1 MLYYEKHAGHPG
13 RKTEGQI
20 MDTNKQLNLTMLCD
34 FYELTM
40 SNGYFQCGMKDRI
53 TYFDVFF
60 RTVPDNGGFA
70 IAAGLEQAVRYIQ
83 QLHFDDDDIAYL
95 RGRNMFSEEFLQFLR
110 DFRFTGD
117 IWAVPEGT
125 PIFPREPIMTV
136 RAPAIQ
142 AQLVETYLLLTLNH
156 QSLIATKANRV
167 VRAAEGRTVLEFGSR
182 RAQGGDGAVLG
193 ARAAFIG
200 GCKGTACTVSD
211 ELFGVPAGGTMAHS
225 WVQMFDSQYEAFK
238 TYCEIY
244 PDNPTLLVDTYNTLK
259 QGVPDA
265 IRVFNEVLKPRGL
278 TQCGIRLDS
287 GDMTYLTKK
296 ARKMLDDAGWQSCKI
311 SVSNSLDEHI
321 IRDLLMQGAQI
332 DMFGVGERLITARSE
347 PVFGGVYKLTAV
359 EDEEGNII
367 PKIKI
372 SENVGKITNPHFK
385 KLYRFFG
392 NDTGKAI
399 ADYLCVH
406 DETVDDSHN
415 LEIFDPEA
423 TWKRKTVY
431 NFTAKEL
438 MMPIFRNGELVYEL
452 PTLSEIQRYCQEQVD
467 TLWDEV
473 KRFDNPHTY
482 YVDLSQKLWDIK
494 YELLRKNN
502 R

>member
-1 MLYYEKHAGHPG
+1 MNTDK
-13 RKTEGQI
+13 K
-20 MDTNKQLNLTMLCD
+20 LNMTMLCD

-40 SNGYFQCGMKDRI
+40 GNGYFQSGYKDRI

-70 IAAGLEQAVRYIQ
+70 IAAGLEQAVQYIQ
-83 QLHFDDDDIAYL
+83 NLHFDEEDIAYL
-95 RGRNMFSEEFLQFLR
+95 RGRGIFCEGFLNYLR

-136 RAPAIQ
+136 RAPAIE
-142 AQLVETYLLLTLNH
+142 AQLVETFLLLTINH

-167 VRAAEGRTVLEFGSR
+167 VRAAKGRTVLEFGSR
-182 RAQGGDGAVLG
+182 RAQGSDGAILG
-193 ARAAFIG
+193 ARAAYIG
-200 GCKGTACTVSD
+200 GCAGTACTISD
-211 ELFGVPAGGTMAHS
+211 QLYGVYAGGTMAHS

-238 TYCEIY
+238 AYCEIY

-259 QGVPDA
+259 SGVPDA
-265 IRVFNEVLKPRGL
+265 IRAFNEVLKPRGL
-278 TQCGIRLDS
+278 TKCGIRLDS

-296 ARKMLDDAGWQSCKI
+296 ARKMLDEAGWESCKI
-311 SVSNSLDEHI
+311 SVSNALDEYLI
-321 IRDLLMQGAQI
+321 QDLLNQGACI

-359 EDEEGNII
+359 EDADGNII

-399 ADYLCVH
+399 ADYLCVY
-406 DETVDDSHN
+406 DETVDDSKD
-415 LEIFDPEA
+415 LEIFDPSA

-431 NFTAKEL
+431 DFTAKEL
-438 MMPIFRNGELVYEL
+438 MVQVFRSGELVYDL
-452 PTLSEIQRYCQEQVD
+452 PPLKDIQKYCAEQVD

-494 YELLRKNN
+494 NDLLNN
-502 R
+502 KGK

>member
-1 MLYYEKHAGHPG
+1 MNTDK
-13 RKTEGQI
+13 K
-20 MDTNKQLNLTMLCD
+20 LNMTMLCD

-40 SNGYFQCGMKDRI
+40 GNGYFQSGYKDRI

-70 IAAGLEQAVRYIQ
+70 IAAGLEQAVQYIQ
-83 QLHFDDDDIAYL
+83 NLHFDEEDIAYL
-95 RGRNMFSEEFLQFLR
+95 RGRGIFCEGFLNYLR

-136 RAPAIQ
+136 RAPAIE
-142 AQLVETYLLLTLNH
+142 AQLVETFLLLTINH

-167 VRAAEGRTVLEFGSR
+167 VRAAKGRTVLEFGSR
-182 RAQGGDGAVLG
+182 RAQGSDGAILG
-193 ARAAFIG
+193 ARAAYIG
-200 GCKGTACTVSD
+200 GCAGTACTISD
-211 ELFGVPAGGTMAHS
+211 QLYGVYAGGTMAHS

-238 TYCEIY
+238 AYCEIY

-259 QGVPDA
+259 SGVPDA
-265 IRVFNEVLKPRGL
+265 IRAFNEVLKPRGL
-278 TQCGIRLDS
+278 TKCGIRLDS

-296 ARKMLDDAGWQSCKI
+296 ARKMLDEAGWESCKI
-311 SVSNSLDEHI
+311 SVSNALDEYLI
-321 IRDLLMQGAQI
+321 QDLLNQGACI

-359 EDEEGNII
+359 EDADGNIL

-385 KLYRFFG
+385 KVYRFFG

-406 DETVDDSHN
+406 DETVDDSSD
-415 LEIFDPEA
+415 LEIFDPQA
-423 TWKRKTVY
+423 TWKRKRVY

-438 MMPIFRNGELVYEL
+438 FVPIFKNGELVYKL
-452 PTLSEIQRYCQEQVD
+452 PKLDDIQKYCAEQVD

-494 YELLRKNN
+494 DRLLHEGGRLD

>member
-1 MLYYEKHAGHPG
+1 MNADKKP
-13 RKTEGQI
+13 
-20 MDTNKQLNLTMLCD
+20 NLTMLCD

-40 SNGYFQCGMKDRI
+40 GNGYFQCGYKDRI

-83 QLHFDDDDIAYL
+83 QLHFDEDDIAYL
-95 RGRNMFSEEFLQFLR
+95 RGRGIFSEDFLSYLR

-136 RAPAIQ
+136 RAPAIE
-142 AQLVETYLLLTLNH
+142 AQLVETFLLLTLNH

-167 VRAAEGRTVLEFGSR
+167 VRAAKGRTVLEFGSR
-182 RAQGGDGAVLG
+182 RAQGSDGAILG
-193 ARAAFIG
+193 ARAAYIG
-200 GCKGTACTVSD
+200 GCAGTACTVSD
-211 ELFGVPAGGTMAHS
+211 QLYGVYAGGTMAHS

-238 TYCEIY
+238 AYCEIY

-259 QGVPDA
+259 SGVPDA

-278 TQCGIRLDS
+278 TKCGIRLDS

-311 SVSNSLDEHI
+311 SVSNSLDEYLI
-321 IRDLLMQGAQI
+321 QDLINQGACI
-332 DMFGVGERLITARSE
+332 DMFGVGERLITAKSE

-359 EDEEGNII
+359 EDEQGNII

-406 DETVDDSHN
+406 DEVVDDTKD
-415 LEIFDPEA
+415 LEIFDPSA

-431 NFTAKEL
+431 DFTAKEL
-438 MMPIFRNGELVYEL
+438 LVPNFKNGELVYDL
-452 PTLSEIQRYCQEQVD
+452 PSLDEIQKYCAQQID

-494 YELLRKNN
+494 YDLLKNN
-502 R
+502 GR